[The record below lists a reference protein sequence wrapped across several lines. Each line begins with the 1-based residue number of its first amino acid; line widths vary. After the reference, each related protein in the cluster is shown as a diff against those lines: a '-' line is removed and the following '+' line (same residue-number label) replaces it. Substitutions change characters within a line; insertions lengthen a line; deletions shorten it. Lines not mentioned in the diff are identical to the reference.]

1 MNISPLLPE
10 SHHHPPPTHTS
21 NCQAAEQAEVELAV
35 ERASMAA
42 EVDHDAGVYEEDDE
56 EEEDDEGGDAE
67 PTEGGAAEV
76 EEPPQ
81 ATAEEEAAAAEE
93 PLPAPADG
101 TPVITSV
108 RESMGEDDGSH
119 EANLL
124 RAEPM
129 PDFNEAAGTS
139 AATPRKMKVMGA
151 TSWIKHNKF

>member
-1 MNISPLLPE
+1 MTLN
-10 SHHHPPPTHTS
+10 PTHTTPPTTPPIH
-21 NCQAAEQAEVELAV
+21 QAAEQAEVDLAV

-56 EEEDDEGGDAE
+56 EEEEEEGGEAE
-67 PTEGGAAEV
+67 PAEGGAAEA

-81 ATAEEEAAAAEE
+81 AAADEGAAAAEE
-93 PLPAPADG
+93 APPAPADG

-108 RESMGEDDGSH
+108 RESMGADDGSH
-119 EANLL
+119 EAGLL